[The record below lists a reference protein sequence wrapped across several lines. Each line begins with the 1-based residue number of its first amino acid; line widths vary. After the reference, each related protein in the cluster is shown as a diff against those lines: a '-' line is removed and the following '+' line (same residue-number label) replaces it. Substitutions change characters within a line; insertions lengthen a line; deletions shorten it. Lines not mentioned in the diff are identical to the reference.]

1 MKLLL
6 LWVSLSSLAFANLQ
20 VMIAHN
26 NKLVNVTKK
35 ELSDL
40 YLGKTNSIKGF
51 NVTPIDNKDSY
62 KEFYQKIANKNPKQL
77 KAYWMREMYKGDRIP
92 PKKLST
98 AKIKERLKKNHK
110 IISYSK
116 VSLNGKLVFTI
127 K

>member
-1 MKLLL
+1 MI
-6 LWVSLSSLAFANLQ
+6 SLD
-20 VMIAHN
+20 N
-26 NKLVNVTKK
+26 NTLVKVTKK

-40 YLGKTNSIKGF
+40 YLGKTKSIRGID
-51 NVTPIDNKDSY
+51 VTPIDNKDSY

-77 KAYWMREMYKGDRIP
+77 KAYWMREMYKGDRVP

-98 AKIKERLKKNHK
+98 EKIKAKLKKNHK